1 MGYIKRDDLDN
12 FMHLQIPRKVWNMYL
27 NKEISPVAFK
37 IYIEFFD
44 RLKISAYNNWIDSN
58 GSVYI
63 KYSYEE
69 MMDILKIKSKGTISD
84 ALSELK
90 KIDLILQEKGFNTSS
105 KFYLNN
111 ILQKGEI
118 IQSSEKSNYQDT
130 QSSEKSNT
138 EVRKIGLQSS
148 EKLDANNNNYN
159 NNNLDIITTTNL
171 ESKNKIEEIPEKEN
185 SSSPLENLEKDKIK
199 QIKSILQMHGISVS
213 TCKNIMDLVYS
224 KHIDLERI
232 KAVLTIAPLK
242 KWEDGAIYKA
252 LKENWIIEN
261 KKSDISIKTNTV
273 LEKKAKKIIEKNLEN
288 KEQRDK
294 TIEEKENLKKIFE
307 TFPKHERNY
316 IEQEA
321 LKLALEKYHKNIAQV
336 MARTETFFDVLKEY
350 LRNRKIKEVI

>member
-69 MMDILKIKSKGTISD
+69 MMDILKVKSKGTISD

-159 NNNLDIITTTNL
+159 NNNLEITTTNL

-199 QIKSILQMHGISVS
+199 QIKSTLQMHGISVA

-224 KHIDLERI
+224 KHIDFERI
-232 KAVLTIAPLK
+232 KAVLTVAIIK
-242 KWEDGAIYKA
+242 RWEDGAIYKA

-261 KKSDISIKTNTV
+261 KKSDILPVKTNTFS
-273 LEKKAKKIIEKNLEN
+273 EKKAKKVIEKNLKN
-288 KEQRDK
+288 KEQRDRA
-294 TIEEKENLKKIFE
+294 IEEKENLKKVFE
-307 TFPKHERNY
+307 ALTEQEKRY

-321 LKLALEKYHKNIAQV
+321 LRLALEKYTANIAQV
-336 MARTETFFDVLKEY
+336 MARTETFYIVIREHLKKQ
-350 LRNRKIKEVI
+350 RGA

>member
-69 MMDILKIKSKGTISD
+69 MMDILKVKSKGTISD

-159 NNNLDIITTTNL
+159 NNNLEITTTNL

-199 QIKSILQMHGISVS
+199 QIKSTLQMHGISVA

-224 KHIDLERI
+224 KHIDFERI
-232 KAVLTIAPLK
+232 KAVLTVAIIK
-242 KWEDGAIYKA
+242 RWEDGAIYKA

-261 KKSDISIKTNTV
+261 KKSDILPVKTNTFS
-273 LEKKAKKIIEKNLEN
+273 EKKAKKVIEKNLEN
-288 KEQRDK
+288 KEKRDRA
-294 TIEEKENLKKIFE
+294 IEEKEKLRELFE
-307 TFPKHERNY
+307 TLSAYEKNC
-316 IEQEA
+316 IEKEA
-321 LKLALEKYHKNIAQV
+321 LKLALEKYHNNIAQT
-336 MARTETFFDVLKEY
+336 MARTETFYIVIREHLKKQ
-350 LRNRKIKEVI
+350 RGA

>member
-1 MGYIKRDDLDN
+1 MEDLKCTSRTTVSNNIKDLEKFNLIEKVRCFSSSSIYYLKVRSTEECTSTESCTNSSIEDCTTISTEICTNSSTDLLYANKNNFNKNNLERTTTKLDN
-12 FMHLQIPRKVWNMYL
+12 I
-27 NKEISPVAFK
+27 
-37 IYIEFFD
+37 
-44 RLKISAYNNWIDSN
+44 
-58 GSVYI
+58 
-63 KYSYEE
+63 
-69 MMDILKIKSKGTISD
+69 
-84 ALSELK
+84 
-90 KIDLILQEKGFNTSS
+90 
-105 KFYLNN
+105 
-111 ILQKGEI
+111 
-118 IQSSEKSNYQDT
+118 
-130 QSSEKSNT
+130 
-138 EVRKIGLQSS
+138 
-148 EKLDANNNNYN
+148 
-159 NNNLDIITTTNL
+159 
-171 ESKNKIEEIPEKEN
+171 NKIEETPDLEDEKSSSSSFEDLEKE
-185 SSSPLENLEKDKIK
+185 KIR
-199 QIKSILQMHGISVS
+199 QIKSTLQMHGISIG

-273 LEKKAKKIIEKNLEN
+273 LEKKAKKVIEKNLEN

>member
-69 MMDILKIKSKGTISD
+69 MMDILKVKSKGTISD

-111 ILQKGEI
+111 ILKKGEI
-118 IQSSEKSNYQDT
+118 I

-159 NNNLDIITTTNL
+159 NNNLDIITTTKTDNI
-171 ESKNKIEEIPEKEN
+171 NKIEETPDLEDEKSSSSSFEELEKE
-185 SSSPLENLEKDKIK
+185 KIR
-199 QIKSILQMHGISVS
+199 QIKLALQSHGISVA

-224 KHIDLERI
+224 KHINLERI
-232 KAVLTIAPLK
+232 KAVLTVAIIK
-242 KWEDGAIYKA
+242 RWEDGAIYKA

-261 KKSDISIKTNTV
+261 KKSDVLSVKTNTFS
-273 LEKKAKKIIEKNLEN
+273 EKKAKEVIEKNLEN
-288 KEQRDK
+288 KEKRDRA
-294 TIEEKENLKKIFE
+294 IDEKEKLKEILE
-307 TFPKHERNY
+307 TLPEHEKNY
-316 IEQEA
+316 IEKEA
-321 LKLALEKYHKNIAQV
+321 ERRAIEKYPDNIFKV
-336 MARTETFFDVLKEY
+336 MARTETIYEVLKEH
-350 LRNRKIKEVI
+350 LKLK